1 MRRRDIL
8 QKLFADIPTKDLQ
21 TIGGA
26 MLVCDGII
34 WAASH
39 PEASKEETRALLF
52 GAVCD
57 LLCPSPEPPQE
68 ATCVS

>member
-8 QKLFADIPTKDLQ
+8 KRLFADVPTKDLL
-21 TIGGA
+21 TIGAA

-39 PEASKEETRALLF
+39 PDVSAEATRNLLF

-57 LLCPSPEPPQE
+57 LLESAPPQE
-68 ATCVS
+68 SICVS